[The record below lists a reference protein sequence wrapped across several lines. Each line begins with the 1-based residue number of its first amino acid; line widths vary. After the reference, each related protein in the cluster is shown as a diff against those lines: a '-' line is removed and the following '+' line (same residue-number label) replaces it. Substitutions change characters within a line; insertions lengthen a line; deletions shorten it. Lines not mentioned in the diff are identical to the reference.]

1 MSRIDIGEIRT
12 FALQLKEA
20 NQQGKRCIKAI
31 QTVVTNYA
39 EEDSLK
45 GKAIDASKN
54 YYQMTYVPLCK
65 AILEVMEESQER
77 LRQYM
82 DDFHDQVDSSPNAR
96 IDEEGL
102 FELGQQIDRLEAKKE
117 TLAQRMNVGTEG
129 QMQIY
134 RSQLSKA
141 YKKENIV
148 EKYLAFEQSH
158 TDFFAHISDLVQ
170 NIQQTI
176 RELQSNIQFNHHTG
190 TYDLT
195 KLDLDTVSRLQQAL
209 GKEPNTQP
217 KKFPFNEY
225 QKTYTGTTWILTRG
239 GIIDVEATTA
249 YNEAILHGELPPES
263 NQAIEDAELLKGIIA
278 SVKAGKD
285 PLTGQEISLLQG
297 ISIIAGTTFMYT
309 AGAYHGKRM
318 GIPKLKGV
326 LRRKKTGGG
335 IVPKLSTLTEAE
347 QLKLANQYKK
357 KSPIK
362 IPENANIKAQSKN
375 GYEQISY
382 KWKENGET
390 FEVRWHTRTPGAP
403 EGQGNTFV
411 VEKTI
416 PGTTDGQRRSQQIL
430 VGDNKW
436 VSKNDWQKAITD
448 RKNGVSTPEQDKMLT
463 DGHWKE

>member
-190 TYDLT
+190 TYDIT

-209 GKEPNTQP
+209 GKETNTQP

-263 NQAIEDAELLKGIIA
+263 NQATEDAELLKGIIA

-335 IVPKLSTLTEAE
+335 NVPNPDIGVVQSRVNVANGRTRFTPTRPSTRKSVSAGFEHVLDGHFNRPIANSRSVFSVTADKLKQILQSQNVVKATVVEMGGG
-347 QLKLANQYKK
+347 QYKR
-357 KSPIK
+357 IVDT
-362 IPENANIKAQSKN
+362 
-375 GYEQISY
+375 
-382 KWKENGET
+382 GEI
-390 FEVRWHTRTPGAP
+390 V
-403 EGQGNTFV
+403 GNTAL
-411 VEKTI
+411 KYG
-416 PGTTDGQRRSQQIL
+416 GTPTTWIE
-430 VGDNKW
+430 V
-436 VSKNDWQKAITD
+436 ITD
-448 RKNGVSTPEQDKMLT
+448 RAGNLITTYPVPKP
-463 DGHWKE
+463 

>member
-20 NQQGKRCIKAI
+20 NQQGKSCIKAI

-65 AILEVMEESQER
+65 VILEVMEESQER

-225 QKTYTGTTWILTRG
+225 QKTYTGTTWILIRG

-263 NQAIEDAELLKGIIA
+263 NQATEDAELLKGIIA

-335 IVPKLSTLTEAE
+335 IVPNPDIGVVQSRVNVANGRTRFTPTRPSTRKSVSAGFEHVLDGHFNRPIANSRSVFSVTADKLKQILQSQNIVKATVVEMGGG
-347 QLKLANQYKK
+347 QYKR
-357 KSPIK
+357 IVD
-362 IPENANIKAQSKN
+362 I
-375 GYEQISY
+375 
-382 KWKENGET
+382 GEI
-390 FEVRWHTRTPGAP
+390 V
-403 EGQGNTFV
+403 GNTAL
-411 VEKTI
+411 KYG
-416 PGTTDGQRRSQQIL
+416 GTPTTWIE
-430 VGDNKW
+430 V
-436 VSKNDWQKAITD
+436 ITD
-448 RKNGVSTPEQDKMLT
+448 RAGNLITTYPVPKP
-463 DGHWKE
+463 

>member
-209 GKEPNTQP
+209 GKETNTQP

-263 NQAIEDAELLKGIIA
+263 NQATEDAELLKGIIA

-335 IVPKLSTLTEAE
+335 NVPNPDIGVVQSRVNVANGRTRFTPTRPSTRKSVSAGFEHVLDGHFNRPIANSRSVFSVTADKLKQILQSQNVVKATVVEMGGG
-347 QLKLANQYKK
+347 QYKR
-357 KSPIK
+357 IVDT
-362 IPENANIKAQSKN
+362 
-375 GYEQISY
+375 
-382 KWKENGET
+382 GEI
-390 FEVRWHTRTPGAP
+390 V
-403 EGQGNTFV
+403 GNTAL
-411 VEKTI
+411 KYG
-416 PGTTDGQRRSQQIL
+416 GTPTTWIE
-430 VGDNKW
+430 V
-436 VSKNDWQKAITD
+436 ITD
-448 RKNGVSTPEQDKMLT
+448 RAGNLITTYPVPKP
-463 DGHWKE
+463 

>member
-31 QTVVTNYA
+31 QTVVTNYT

-117 TLAQRMNVGTEG
+117 TLAQRMNAGTEG

-176 RELQSNIQFNHHTG
+176 RELQSNIQFNHQTG

-209 GKEPNTQP
+209 GKETNTQP

-318 GIPKLKGV
+318 GISKLKGV
-326 LRRKKTGGG
+326 LRRKKAVLSPPSKTDFGAENSVSDQEWNKYFKDKYGAG
-335 IVPKLSTLTEAE
+335 NVKWKPNSLEDIIANPKRLYGSTKNEIKSILGEGWTEASYGSAGTGWKFTNDGDGMVFYHPGDGIHGGSYYGFSTGDTGKVKIVGE
-347 QLKLANQYKK
+347 DYIDFSNDKATI
-357 KSPIK
+357 IK
-362 IPENANIKAQSKN
+362 F
-375 GYEQISY
+375 G
-382 KWKENGET
+382 GE
-390 FEVRWHTRTPGAP
+390 
-403 EGQGNTFV
+403 
-411 VEKTI
+411 
-416 PGTTDGQRRSQQIL
+416 
-430 VGDNKW
+430 
-436 VSKNDWQKAITD
+436 
-448 RKNGVSTPEQDKMLT
+448 
-463 DGHWKE
+463 

>member
-102 FELGQQIDRLEAKKE
+102 FELGQQIDRLEVKKE

-263 NQAIEDAELLKGIIA
+263 NQATEDAELLKGIIA

-326 LRRKKTGGG
+326 LRRKAGGG
-335 IVPKLSTLTEAE
+335 NVPKPDIGVVQSRVNVANGRTRFTPTRPSTRKSVSAGFEHVLDGHFNRPIANSRSVFSLTADK
-347 QLKLANQYKK
+347 LKQILQSQNVVKATVVEMGGGQYKR
-357 KSPIK
+357 IVDT
-362 IPENANIKAQSKN
+362 
-375 GYEQISY
+375 
-382 KWKENGET
+382 GEI
-390 FEVRWHTRTPGAP
+390 V
-403 EGQGNTFV
+403 GNTAL
-411 VEKTI
+411 KYG
-416 PGTTDGQRRSQQIL
+416 GTPTTWIE
-430 VGDNKW
+430 V
-436 VSKNDWQKAITD
+436 ITD
-448 RKNGVSTPEQDKMLT
+448 RAGNLITTYPVPKP
-463 DGHWKE
+463 

>member
-77 LRQYM
+77 LRQYL

-195 KLDLDTVSRLQQAL
+195 KLDLETVSRLQQAL

-263 NQAIEDAELLKGIIA
+263 NQATEDAELLKGIIA

-326 LRRKKTGGG
+326 LRRKAGGG
-335 IVPKLSTLTEAE
+335 NVPKPDIGVVQSRVNVANGRTRFTPTRPSTRKSVSAGFEHVLDRHFNRPIANSRSVFSLTADK
-347 QLKLANQYKK
+347 LKQILQSQNVVKATVVEMGGGQYKR
-357 KSPIK
+357 IVDT
-362 IPENANIKAQSKN
+362 
-375 GYEQISY
+375 
-382 KWKENGET
+382 GEI
-390 FEVRWHTRTPGAP
+390 V
-403 EGQGNTFV
+403 GNTAL
-411 VEKTI
+411 KYG
-416 PGTTDGQRRSQQIL
+416 GTPTTWIE
-430 VGDNKW
+430 V
-436 VSKNDWQKAITD
+436 ITD
-448 RKNGVSTPEQDKMLT
+448 RAGNLITTYPVPKP
-463 DGHWKE
+463 

>member
-190 TYDLT
+190 TYDIT

-209 GKEPNTQP
+209 GKETNTQP

-263 NQAIEDAELLKGIIA
+263 NQATEDAELLKGIIA

-326 LRRKKTGGG
+326 LRRKAGGG
-335 IVPKLSTLTEAE
+335 NVPKPDIGVVQSRVNVANGRTRFTPTRPSTRKSVSAGFEHVLDGHFNRPIANSRSVFSLTADK
-347 QLKLANQYKK
+347 LKQILQSQNVVKATVVEMGGGQYKR
-357 KSPIK
+357 IVDT
-362 IPENANIKAQSKN
+362 
-375 GYEQISY
+375 
-382 KWKENGET
+382 GEI
-390 FEVRWHTRTPGAP
+390 V
-403 EGQGNTFV
+403 GNTAL
-411 VEKTI
+411 KYG
-416 PGTTDGQRRSQQIL
+416 GTPTTWIE
-430 VGDNKW
+430 V
-436 VSKNDWQKAITD
+436 ITD
-448 RKNGVSTPEQDKMLT
+448 RAGNLITTYPVPKP
-463 DGHWKE
+463 

>member
-31 QTVVTNYA
+31 QTVVTNYT

-82 DDFHDQVDSSPNAR
+82 EDFHDQVDSSPNAR

-134 RSQLSKA
+134 RSQLSQA
-141 YKKENIV
+141 YKKETIV

-190 TYDLT
+190 TYDIT

-263 NQAIEDAELLKGIIA
+263 NQATEDAELLKGIIA

-318 GIPKLKGV
+318 GIPKLKGL
-326 LRRKKTGGG
+326 LRRKKAGGG
-335 IVPKLSTLTEAE
+335 IVPNPDIGVVQSRVNVANGRTRFTPTRPSTRKSVSAGFEHVLDGHFNRPIANSRSVFSVTADKLKQILQSQNVVKATVVEMGGG
-347 QLKLANQYKK
+347 QYKR
-357 KSPIK
+357 IVDT
-362 IPENANIKAQSKN
+362 
-375 GYEQISY
+375 
-382 KWKENGET
+382 GEI
-390 FEVRWHTRTPGAP
+390 V
-403 EGQGNTFV
+403 GNTAL
-411 VEKTI
+411 KYG
-416 PGTTDGQRRSQQIL
+416 GTPTTWIE
-430 VGDNKW
+430 V
-436 VSKNDWQKAITD
+436 ITD
-448 RKNGVSTPEQDKMLT
+448 RAGNLITTYPVPKP
-463 DGHWKE
+463 

>member
-318 GIPKLKGV
+318 GIPKLKGL
-326 LRRKKTGGG
+326 LRRKAGGG
-335 IVPKLSTLTEAE
+335 IVPNPDIGVVQSRVNVANGRTRFTPTRPSTRKSVSAGFEHVLDGHFNRPIANSRSVFSVTADKLKQILQSQNVVKATVVEMGGG
-347 QLKLANQYKK
+347 QYKR
-357 KSPIK
+357 IVDT
-362 IPENANIKAQSKN
+362 
-375 GYEQISY
+375 
-382 KWKENGET
+382 GEI
-390 FEVRWHTRTPGAP
+390 V
-403 EGQGNTFV
+403 GNTAL
-411 VEKTI
+411 KYG
-416 PGTTDGQRRSQQIL
+416 GTPTTWIE
-430 VGDNKW
+430 V
-436 VSKNDWQKAITD
+436 ITD
-448 RKNGVSTPEQDKMLT
+448 RAGNLITTYPVPKP
-463 DGHWKE
+463 

>member
-263 NQAIEDAELLKGIIA
+263 NQATEDAELLKGIIA

-285 PLTGQEISLLQG
+285 PLTGQEIRSANNCPYRRIL
-297 ISIIAGTTFMYT
+297 SI
-309 AGAYHGKRM
+309 
-318 GIPKLKGV
+318 
-326 LRRKKTGGG
+326 
-335 IVPKLSTLTEAE
+335 LTEH
-347 QLKLANQYKK
+347 KL
-357 KSPIK
+357 IK
-362 IPENANIKAQSKN
+362 
-375 GYEQISY
+375 
-382 KWKENGET
+382 
-390 FEVRWHTRTPGAP
+390 
-403 EGQGNTFV
+403 
-411 VEKTI
+411 
-416 PGTTDGQRRSQQIL
+416 
-430 VGDNKW
+430 
-436 VSKNDWQKAITD
+436 
-448 RKNGVSTPEQDKMLT
+448 
-463 DGHWKE
+463 

>member
-263 NQAIEDAELLKGIIA
+263 NQATEDAELLKGIIA

-318 GIPKLKGV
+318 GISKLKGV
-326 LRRKKTGGG
+326 LRRKAGGG
-335 IVPKLSTLTEAE
+335 NVPKPDIGVVQSRVNVANGRTRFTPTRPSTRKSVSAGFEHVLDGHFNRPIANSRSVFSVTADK
-347 QLKLANQYKK
+347 LKQILQSQNVVKATVVEMGGGQYKR
-357 KSPIK
+357 IVDT
-362 IPENANIKAQSKN
+362 
-375 GYEQISY
+375 
-382 KWKENGET
+382 GEI
-390 FEVRWHTRTPGAP
+390 V
-403 EGQGNTFV
+403 GNTAL
-411 VEKTI
+411 KYG
-416 PGTTDGQRRSQQIL
+416 GTPTTWIE
-430 VGDNKW
+430 V
-436 VSKNDWQKAITD
+436 ITD
-448 RKNGVSTPEQDKMLT
+448 RAGNLITTYPVPKP
-463 DGHWKE
+463 

>member
-1 MSRIDIGEIRT
+1 MSRIDIGGIRT

-263 NQAIEDAELLKGIIA
+263 NQATEDAELLKGIIA

-318 GIPKLKGV
+318 GIPKLKG
-326 LRRKKTGGG
+326 LMRRKKTGGG
-335 IVPKLSTLTEAE
+335 NVPNPDIGVVQSRINIAKGPTRFSSSDSAGFKHVVDRHFNPNRNAGQFTISQDKLISILSDKNIVNIPVKEISG
-347 QLKLANQYKK
+347 NQFER
-357 KSPIK
+357 IVD
-362 IPENANIKAQSKN
+362 I
-375 GYEQISY
+375 
-382 KWKENGET
+382 GET
-390 FEVRWHTRTPGAP
+390 AGTVKPSLPKVG
-403 EGQGNTFV
+403 GQ
-411 VEKTI
+411 
-416 PGTTDGQRRSQQIL
+416 TTNYIRI
-430 VGDNKW
+430 
-436 VSKNDWQKAITD
+436 ITD
-448 RKNGVSTPEQDKMLT
+448 KAGNLITTYPIPKP
-463 DGHWKE
+463 

>member
-77 LRQYM
+77 LRQYL

-195 KLDLDTVSRLQQAL
+195 KLDLETVSRLQQAL
-209 GKEPNTQP
+209 GKESNTQP

-263 NQAIEDAELLKGIIA
+263 NQATEDAELLKGIIA

-335 IVPKLSTLTEAE
+335 NVPNPDIGVVQSRVNVANGRTRFTPTRPSTRKSVSAGFEHVLDGHFNRPIANSRSVFSLTADKLKQILQSQNVVKATVVEMGGG
-347 QLKLANQYKK
+347 QYKR
-357 KSPIK
+357 IVDT
-362 IPENANIKAQSKN
+362 
-375 GYEQISY
+375 
-382 KWKENGET
+382 GEI
-390 FEVRWHTRTPGAP
+390 V
-403 EGQGNTFV
+403 GNTAL
-411 VEKTI
+411 KYG
-416 PGTTDGQRRSQQIL
+416 GTPTTWIE
-430 VGDNKW
+430 V
-436 VSKNDWQKAITD
+436 ITD
-448 RKNGVSTPEQDKMLT
+448 RAGNLITTYPVPKP
-463 DGHWKE
+463 

>member
-209 GKEPNTQP
+209 GKETNTQP

-285 PLTGQEISLLQG
+285 PLTGQEI
-297 ISIIAGTTFMYT
+297 
-309 AGAYHGKRM
+309 R
-318 GIPKLKGV
+318 
-326 LRRKKTGGG
+326 
-335 IVPKLSTLTEAE
+335 
-347 QLKLANQYKK
+347 
-357 KSPIK
+357 
-362 IPENANIKAQSKN
+362 NANNCPYRRILSILTKYRLIK
-375 GYEQISY
+375 
-382 KWKENGET
+382 
-390 FEVRWHTRTPGAP
+390 
-403 EGQGNTFV
+403 
-411 VEKTI
+411 
-416 PGTTDGQRRSQQIL
+416 
-430 VGDNKW
+430 
-436 VSKNDWQKAITD
+436 
-448 RKNGVSTPEQDKMLT
+448 
-463 DGHWKE
+463 

>member
-1 MSRIDIGEIRT
+1 MNRIDIGEIRT

-31 QTVVTNYA
+31 QTVVTNYT

-190 TYDLT
+190 TYNLT
-195 KLDLDTVSRLQQAL
+195 KLDMDTVSRLQQAL
-209 GKEPNTQP
+209 GKELNTQP

-249 YNEAILHGELPPES
+249 YNEAILHGEIPPES
-263 NQAIEDAELLKGIIA
+263 NQATEDAELLKGIIA

-326 LRRKKTGGG
+326 LRRKKAGGG
-335 IVPKLSTLTEAE
+335 IVPNPDIGVVQSRVNVANGRTRFTPTRPSTRKSVSAGFEHVLDGHFNRPIANSRSVFSVTADKLKQILQSQNVVKATVVEMGGG
-347 QLKLANQYKK
+347 QYKR
-357 KSPIK
+357 IVDT
-362 IPENANIKAQSKN
+362 
-375 GYEQISY
+375 
-382 KWKENGET
+382 GEI
-390 FEVRWHTRTPGAP
+390 V
-403 EGQGNTFV
+403 GNTAL
-411 VEKTI
+411 KYG
-416 PGTTDGQRRSQQIL
+416 GTPTTWIE
-430 VGDNKW
+430 V
-436 VSKNDWQKAITD
+436 ITD
-448 RKNGVSTPEQDKMLT
+448 RAGNLITTYPVPKP
-463 DGHWKE
+463 

>member
-134 RSQLSKA
+134 RSQLSQA

-263 NQAIEDAELLKGIIA
+263 NQATEDAELLKGIIA

-297 ISIIAGTTFMYT
+297 VSIIAGTTFMYT

-318 GIPKLKGV
+318 GISKLKGV
-326 LRRKKTGGG
+326 LRRKKAGGLGKNIENVNSSKIRFSQTSVNGSDKIIASMKANGWKGDPIDVVKMPDGSLTTLDNTRVAAAREAG
-335 IVPKLSTLTEAE
+335 IDVQATVRNYDDLLPPDMVARFTTPKGVPKTWGEA
-347 QLKLANQYKK
+347 
-357 KSPIK
+357 
-362 IPENANIKAQSKN
+362 
-375 GYEQISY
+375 
-382 KWKENGET
+382 
-390 FEVRWHTRTPGAP
+390 
-403 EGQGNTFV
+403 
-411 VEKTI
+411 
-416 PGTTDGQRRSQQIL
+416 TDLRIG
-430 VGDNKW
+430 K
-436 VSKNDWQKAITD
+436 QKASFRNNNPMGSFD
-448 RKNGVSTPEQDKMLT
+448 LEKM
-463 DGHWKE
+463 K

>member
-31 QTVVTNYA
+31 QTVVTNYT

-263 NQAIEDAELLKGIIA
+263 NQATEDAELLKGIIA

-326 LRRKKTGGG
+326 LRRKAGGG
-335 IVPKLSTLTEAE
+335 NVPKPDIGVVQSRVNVANGRTRFTPTRPSTRKSVSAGFEHVLDGHFNRPIANSRSVFSLTADK
-347 QLKLANQYKK
+347 LKQILQSQNVVKATVVEMGGGQYKR
-357 KSPIK
+357 IVDT
-362 IPENANIKAQSKN
+362 
-375 GYEQISY
+375 
-382 KWKENGET
+382 GEI
-390 FEVRWHTRTPGAP
+390 V
-403 EGQGNTFV
+403 GNTAL
-411 VEKTI
+411 KYG
-416 PGTTDGQRRSQQIL
+416 GTPTTWIE
-430 VGDNKW
+430 V
-436 VSKNDWQKAITD
+436 ITD
-448 RKNGVSTPEQDKMLT
+448 RAGNLITTYPVPKP
-463 DGHWKE
+463 

>member
-20 NQQGKRCIKAI
+20 NQQGKSCIKAI

-318 GIPKLKGV
+318 GISKLKGV
-326 LRRKKTGGG
+326 LRRKAGGG
-335 IVPKLSTLTEAE
+335 NVPKPDIGVVQSRVNVANGRTRFTPTRPSTRKSVSAGFEHVLDGHFNRPIANSRSVFSLTADK
-347 QLKLANQYKK
+347 LKQILQSQNVVKATVVEMGGGQYKR
-357 KSPIK
+357 IVDT
-362 IPENANIKAQSKN
+362 
-375 GYEQISY
+375 
-382 KWKENGET
+382 GEI
-390 FEVRWHTRTPGAP
+390 V
-403 EGQGNTFV
+403 GNTAL
-411 VEKTI
+411 KYG
-416 PGTTDGQRRSQQIL
+416 GTPTTWIE
-430 VGDNKW
+430 V
-436 VSKNDWQKAITD
+436 ITD
-448 RKNGVSTPEQDKMLT
+448 RAGNLITTYPVPKP
-463 DGHWKE
+463 

>member
-134 RSQLSKA
+134 RSQLSQA
-141 YKKENIV
+141 YKKENIA

-263 NQAIEDAELLKGIIA
+263 NQATEDAELLKGIIA

-326 LRRKKTGGG
+326 LRRKAGGG
-335 IVPKLSTLTEAE
+335 NVP
-347 QLKLANQYKK
+347 
-357 KSPIK
+357 
-362 IPENANIKAQSKN
+362 
-375 GYEQISY
+375 
-382 KWKENGET
+382 
-390 FEVRWHTRTPGAP
+390 
-403 EGQGNTFV
+403 
-411 VEKTI
+411 
-416 PGTTDGQRRSQQIL
+416 
-430 VGDNKW
+430 
-436 VSKNDWQKAITD
+436 
-448 RKNGVSTPEQDKMLT
+448 
-463 DGHWKE
+463 

>member
-318 GIPKLKGV
+318 GIPKLKGL
-326 LRRKKTGGG
+326 LRRKKAGGG
-335 IVPKLSTLTEAE
+335 IVPNPDIGVVQSRVNVANGRTRFTPTRPSTRKSVSAGFEHVLDGHFNRPIANSRSVFSVTADKLKQILQSQNVVKATVVEMGGG
-347 QLKLANQYKK
+347 QYKR
-357 KSPIK
+357 IVDT
-362 IPENANIKAQSKN
+362 
-375 GYEQISY
+375 
-382 KWKENGET
+382 GEI
-390 FEVRWHTRTPGAP
+390 V
-403 EGQGNTFV
+403 GNTAL
-411 VEKTI
+411 KYG
-416 PGTTDGQRRSQQIL
+416 GTPTTWIE
-430 VGDNKW
+430 V
-436 VSKNDWQKAITD
+436 ITD
-448 RKNGVSTPEQDKMLT
+448 RAGNLITTYPVPKP
-463 DGHWKE
+463 

>member
-31 QTVVTNYA
+31 QTVVTNYT

-318 GIPKLKGV
+318 GIPKLKG
-326 LRRKKTGGG
+326 LMRRKKTGGG
-335 IVPKLSTLTEAE
+335 NVPNPDIGVVQSRVNVANGRTRFTPTRPSTRKSVSAGFEHVLDGHFNRPIANSRSVFSLTADKLKQILQSQNVVKATVVEMGGG
-347 QLKLANQYKK
+347 QYKR
-357 KSPIK
+357 IVDT
-362 IPENANIKAQSKN
+362 
-375 GYEQISY
+375 
-382 KWKENGET
+382 GEI
-390 FEVRWHTRTPGAP
+390 V
-403 EGQGNTFV
+403 GNTAL
-411 VEKTI
+411 KYG
-416 PGTTDGQRRSQQIL
+416 GTPTTWIE
-430 VGDNKW
+430 V
-436 VSKNDWQKAITD
+436 ITD
-448 RKNGVSTPEQDKMLT
+448 RAGNLITTYPVPKP
-463 DGHWKE
+463 

>member
-134 RSQLSKA
+134 RSQLSQA

-263 NQAIEDAELLKGIIA
+263 NQATEDAELLKGIIA

-318 GIPKLKGV
+318 GISKLKGV
-326 LRRKKTGGG
+326 LRRKKAGGG
-335 IVPKLSTLTEAE
+335 NVPNPDIGVVQSRVNVANGRTRFTPTRPSTRKSVSAGFEHVLDGHFNRPIANSRSVFSVTADKLKQILQSQNVVKATVVEMGGG
-347 QLKLANQYKK
+347 QYKR
-357 KSPIK
+357 IVDT
-362 IPENANIKAQSKN
+362 
-375 GYEQISY
+375 
-382 KWKENGET
+382 GEI
-390 FEVRWHTRTPGAP
+390 V
-403 EGQGNTFV
+403 GNTAL
-411 VEKTI
+411 KYG
-416 PGTTDGQRRSQQIL
+416 GTPTTWIE
-430 VGDNKW
+430 V
-436 VSKNDWQKAITD
+436 ITD
-448 RKNGVSTPEQDKMLT
+448 RARNLITTYPVPKP
-463 DGHWKE
+463 

>member
-209 GKEPNTQP
+209 GKESNTQP
-217 KKFPFNEY
+217 KRFPFNEY

-263 NQAIEDAELLKGIIA
+263 NQATEDAELLKGIIA

-326 LRRKKTGGG
+326 LRRKAGGG
-335 IVPKLSTLTEAE
+335 NVPKPDIGVVQSRVNVANGRTRFTPTRPSTRKSVSAGFEHVLDGHFNRPIANSRSVFSLTADK
-347 QLKLANQYKK
+347 LKQILQSQNVVKATVVEMGGGQYKR
-357 KSPIK
+357 IVDT
-362 IPENANIKAQSKN
+362 
-375 GYEQISY
+375 
-382 KWKENGET
+382 GEI
-390 FEVRWHTRTPGAP
+390 V
-403 EGQGNTFV
+403 GNTAL
-411 VEKTI
+411 KYG
-416 PGTTDGQRRSQQIL
+416 GTPTTWIE
-430 VGDNKW
+430 V
-436 VSKNDWQKAITD
+436 ITD
-448 RKNGVSTPEQDKMLT
+448 RAGNLITTYPVPKP
-463 DGHWKE
+463 

>member
-20 NQQGKRCIKAI
+20 NQQGKSCIKAI

-195 KLDLDTVSRLQQAL
+195 KLDLETVSRLQQAL
-209 GKEPNTQP
+209 GKESNTQP

-263 NQAIEDAELLKGIIA
+263 NQATEDAELLKGIIA

-318 GIPKLKGV
+318 GISKLKG
-326 LRRKKTGGG
+326 LMRRKKAGGG
-335 IVPKLSTLTEAE
+335 NVPNPDIGVVQSRVNVANGRTRFTPTRPSTRKSVSAGFEHVLDGHFNRPIANSRSVFSVTADKLKQILQSQNVVKATVVEMGGG
-347 QLKLANQYKK
+347 QYKR
-357 KSPIK
+357 IVDT
-362 IPENANIKAQSKN
+362 
-375 GYEQISY
+375 
-382 KWKENGET
+382 GEI
-390 FEVRWHTRTPGAP
+390 V
-403 EGQGNTFV
+403 GNTAL
-411 VEKTI
+411 KYG
-416 PGTTDGQRRSQQIL
+416 GTPTTWIE
-430 VGDNKW
+430 V
-436 VSKNDWQKAITD
+436 ITD
-448 RKNGVSTPEQDKMLT
+448 RAGNLITTYPVPKP
-463 DGHWKE
+463 

>member
-31 QTVVTNYA
+31 QTVVTNYT

-209 GKEPNTQP
+209 GKESNTQP

-263 NQAIEDAELLKGIIA
+263 NQATEDAELLKGIIA

-326 LRRKKTGGG
+326 LRRKKAGGG
-335 IVPKLSTLTEAE
+335 IVPNPDIGVVQSRVNVANGRTRFTPTRPSTRKSVSAGFEHVLDGHFNRPIANSRSVFSLTADKLKQILQSQNVVKATVVEMGGG
-347 QLKLANQYKK
+347 QYKR
-357 KSPIK
+357 IVDT
-362 IPENANIKAQSKN
+362 
-375 GYEQISY
+375 
-382 KWKENGET
+382 GEI
-390 FEVRWHTRTPGAP
+390 V
-403 EGQGNTFV
+403 GNTAL
-411 VEKTI
+411 KYG
-416 PGTTDGQRRSQQIL
+416 GTPTTWIE
-430 VGDNKW
+430 V
-436 VSKNDWQKAITD
+436 ITD
-448 RKNGVSTPEQDKMLT
+448 RAGNLITTYPVPKP
-463 DGHWKE
+463 

>member
-134 RSQLSKA
+134 RSQLSQA

-263 NQAIEDAELLKGIIA
+263 NQATEDAELLKGIIA

-326 LRRKKTGGG
+326 LRRKAGGG
-335 IVPKLSTLTEAE
+335 NVPKPDIGVVQSRVNVANGRTRFTPTRPSTRKSVSAGFEHVLDGHFNRPIANSRSVFSLTADK
-347 QLKLANQYKK
+347 LKQILQSQNVVKATVVEMGGGQYKR
-357 KSPIK
+357 IVDT
-362 IPENANIKAQSKN
+362 
-375 GYEQISY
+375 
-382 KWKENGET
+382 GEI
-390 FEVRWHTRTPGAP
+390 V
-403 EGQGNTFV
+403 GNTAL
-411 VEKTI
+411 KYG
-416 PGTTDGQRRSQQIL
+416 GTPTTWIE
-430 VGDNKW
+430 V
-436 VSKNDWQKAITD
+436 ITD
-448 RKNGVSTPEQDKMLT
+448 RAGNLITTYPVPKP
-463 DGHWKE
+463 

>member
-209 GKEPNTQP
+209 GKETNTQP

-263 NQAIEDAELLKGIIA
+263 NQATEDAELLKGIIA

-326 LRRKKTGGG
+326 LRRKAGGG
-335 IVPKLSTLTEAE
+335 NVPKPDIGVVQSRVNVANGRTRFTPTRPSTRKSVSAGFEHVLDGHFNRPIANSRSVFSLTADK
-347 QLKLANQYKK
+347 LKQILQSQNVVKATVVEMGGGQYKR
-357 KSPIK
+357 IVDT
-362 IPENANIKAQSKN
+362 
-375 GYEQISY
+375 
-382 KWKENGET
+382 GEI
-390 FEVRWHTRTPGAP
+390 V
-403 EGQGNTFV
+403 GNTAL
-411 VEKTI
+411 KYG
-416 PGTTDGQRRSQQIL
+416 GTPTTWIE
-430 VGDNKW
+430 V
-436 VSKNDWQKAITD
+436 ITD
-448 RKNGVSTPEQDKMLT
+448 RAGNLITTYPVPKP
-463 DGHWKE
+463 

>member
-209 GKEPNTQP
+209 GKETNTQP

-318 GIPKLKGV
+318 GISKLKGV

-335 IVPKLSTLTEAE
+335 IVPNPDIGVVQSRVNVANGRTRFTPTRPSTRKSVSAGFEHVLDGHFNRPIANSRSVFSVTADKLKQILQSQNVVKATVVEMGGG
-347 QLKLANQYKK
+347 QYKR
-357 KSPIK
+357 IVDT
-362 IPENANIKAQSKN
+362 
-375 GYEQISY
+375 
-382 KWKENGET
+382 GEI
-390 FEVRWHTRTPGAP
+390 V
-403 EGQGNTFV
+403 GNTAL
-411 VEKTI
+411 KYG
-416 PGTTDGQRRSQQIL
+416 GTPTTWIE
-430 VGDNKW
+430 V
-436 VSKNDWQKAITD
+436 ITD
-448 RKNGVSTPEQDKMLT
+448 RAGNLITTYPVPKP
-463 DGHWKE
+463 

>member
-77 LRQYM
+77 LRQYL

-209 GKEPNTQP
+209 GKESNTQP

-263 NQAIEDAELLKGIIA
+263 NQATEDAELLKGIIA

-326 LRRKKTGGG
+326 LRRKKAGGG
-335 IVPKLSTLTEAE
+335 NVPKPDIGVVQSRVNVANGRTRFTPTRPSTRKSVSAGFEHVLDGHFNRPIANSRSVFSVTADK
-347 QLKLANQYKK
+347 LKQILQSQNVVKATVVEMGGGQYKR
-357 KSPIK
+357 IVDT
-362 IPENANIKAQSKN
+362 
-375 GYEQISY
+375 
-382 KWKENGET
+382 GEI
-390 FEVRWHTRTPGAP
+390 V
-403 EGQGNTFV
+403 GNTAL
-411 VEKTI
+411 KYG
-416 PGTTDGQRRSQQIL
+416 GTPTTWIE
-430 VGDNKW
+430 V
-436 VSKNDWQKAITD
+436 ITD
-448 RKNGVSTPEQDKMLT
+448 RAGNLITTYPVPKP
-463 DGHWKE
+463 

>member
-326 LRRKKTGGG
+326 LRRKAGGG
-335 IVPKLSTLTEAE
+335 NVPKPDIGVVQSRVNVANGRTRFTPTRPSTRKSVSAGFEHVLDGHFNRPIANSRSVFSLTADK
-347 QLKLANQYKK
+347 LKQILQSQNVVKATVVEMGGGQYKR
-357 KSPIK
+357 IVDT
-362 IPENANIKAQSKN
+362 
-375 GYEQISY
+375 
-382 KWKENGET
+382 GEI
-390 FEVRWHTRTPGAP
+390 V
-403 EGQGNTFV
+403 GNTAL
-411 VEKTI
+411 KYG
-416 PGTTDGQRRSQQIL
+416 GTPTTWIE
-430 VGDNKW
+430 V
-436 VSKNDWQKAITD
+436 ITD
-448 RKNGVSTPEQDKMLT
+448 RAGNLITTYPVPKP
-463 DGHWKE
+463 

>member
-31 QTVVTNYA
+31 QTVVTNYT

-209 GKEPNTQP
+209 GKETNTQP

-249 YNEAILHGELPPES
+249 YNEAILHGELPSES
-263 NQAIEDAELLKGIIA
+263 NQATEDAELLKGIIA

-326 LRRKKTGGG
+326 LRRKKAGGG
-335 IVPKLSTLTEAE
+335 KYEITWNKNITPTQEAIPNTNIPKSFTLKGTNVNGKEVWVHGNASKHIGEFINSSKGSIITENELMLSFQDSVSDILP
-347 QLKLANQYKK
+347 KV
-357 KSPIK
+357 KSGR
-362 IPENANIKAQSKN
+362 NFFNVN
-375 GYEQISY
+375 GWEIGI
-382 KWKENGET
+382 N
-390 FEVRWHTRTPGAP
+390 
-403 EGQGNTFV
+403 GNT
-411 VEKTI
+411 
-416 PGTTDGQRRSQQIL
+416 
-430 VGDNKW
+430 
-436 VSKNDWQKAITD
+436 
-448 RKNGVSTPEQDKMLT
+448 GVIYHALYKP
-463 DGHWKE
+463 

>member
-1 MSRIDIGEIRT
+1 MSRIGIGEIRT

-134 RSQLSKA
+134 RSQLSQA
-141 YKKENIV
+141 YKKENIA

-190 TYDLT
+190 TYDIT

-209 GKEPNTQP
+209 GKESNTQP
-217 KKFPFNEY
+217 KIFPFNEY

-239 GIIDVEATTA
+239 GIIDVGATTA

-326 LRRKKTGGG
+326 LRRKKTGGLGKNIENVNPSKIRFSQTSVNGSDKIIASMKANGWKGDPIDVVKMPDGSLTTLDNTRVAAAREAG
-335 IVPKLSTLTEAE
+335 IDVQATVRNYDDLLPPDMVARFTTPKGVPKTWGEA
-347 QLKLANQYKK
+347 
-357 KSPIK
+357 
-362 IPENANIKAQSKN
+362 
-375 GYEQISY
+375 
-382 KWKENGET
+382 
-390 FEVRWHTRTPGAP
+390 
-403 EGQGNTFV
+403 
-411 VEKTI
+411 
-416 PGTTDGQRRSQQIL
+416 TDLRIG
-430 VGDNKW
+430 K
-436 VSKNDWQKAITD
+436 QKASFRNNNPMGSFD
-448 RKNGVSTPEQDKMLT
+448 LEKM
-463 DGHWKE
+463 K